1 VHNAPPPVTAIQV
14 FSESALAVSV
24 GVTVSKHSKRITFC
38 PKISRL
44 RYRSRLFSCAC
55 WGNPRPLSWA
65 AAQTRKDENRSAAM
79 RQIEKQRSEN
89 QMQNRIRNEQLIVR
103 VTPEEKKLIQKKM
116 SQYHTGNF
124 SRYARKMLIDGYV
137 INVDLSDFQ
146 RLSGE
151 VNAIGVNINQIAK
164 AVNATGRVYEND
176 IAQAKERV
184 EDIWR
189 LLKSYL
195 SELLSKIR

>member
-1 VHNAPPPVTAIQV
+1 
-14 FSESALAVSV
+14 
-24 GVTVSKHSKRITFC
+24 
-38 PKISRL
+38 
-44 RYRSRLFSCAC
+44 
-55 WGNPRPLSWA
+55 
-65 AAQTRKDENRSAAM
+65 
-79 RQIEKQRSEN
+79 
-89 QMQNRIRNEQLIVR
+89 MQNRSRNEQLIVR

-116 SQYHTGNF
+116 KQYHTDNF

-137 INVDLSDFQ
+137 IQVDLSDFQ

-184 EDIWR
+184 EEIWR

>member
-1 VHNAPPPVTAIQV
+1 
-14 FSESALAVSV
+14 
-24 GVTVSKHSKRITFC
+24 
-38 PKISRL
+38 
-44 RYRSRLFSCAC
+44 
-55 WGNPRPLSWA
+55 
-65 AAQTRKDENRSAAM
+65 M

-89 QMQNRIRNEQLIVR
+89 QMQNRSRNEQLIVR

-116 SQYHTGNF
+116 KQYHTDNF

-164 AVNATGRVYEND
+164 VANATGRIYEND

-184 EDIWR
+184 EEIWR